1 MSNVKSALLVGVGGQ
16 GAILISKIMSNGF
29 MQAGFD
35 VKQSEVHGMAQRG
48 GSVSTQ
54 VRWGDKVYGPVFG
67 KGEADIMVALER
79 MEAVRYAEFLKP
91 DGVAVINDYA
101 IKSTTIASG
110 AETYPDGCIEAM
122 EKVFRTIAVPASE
135 IALDLGNAR
144 CMNERQRTDVAHRRS
159 GFLRFAAGIR
169 AQLHSPQPDCGRQQH
184 RMVCR
189 FDYRLHRGSRCSV
202 HNLCIAQTVM
212 GRQGYTVR
220 TVPLGRTGHN
230 GTDSGSGFRRG

>member
-1 MSNVKSALLVGVGGQ
+1 MNDVKSCLLVGVGGQ

-29 MQAGFD
+29 MQAGYD

-67 KGEADIMVALER
+67 KGEADIMVALEK

-110 AETYPDGCIEAM
+110 AEEYPQGCVEDM
-122 EKVFRTIAVPASE
+122 QKKFKTIVLKAGE
-135 IALDLGNAR
+135 IAIELGNAK
-144 CMNERQRTDVAHRRS
+144 CMNVVLFGAMCDSLGCPQIDWEQVVADTVPEKVRELNLRAFRACRQ
-159 GFLRFAAGIR
+159 AA
-169 AQLHSPQPDCGRQQH
+169 QQH
-184 RMVCR
+184 
-189 FDYRLHRGSRCSV
+189 
-202 HNLCIAQTVM
+202 
-212 GRQGYTVR
+212 
-220 TVPLGRTGHN
+220 
-230 GTDSGSGFRRG
+230 